1 MYKRIKRRQ
10 VIFLVLGIVVAFAS
24 LGGPIWAFIYQ
35 IRLQLKR
42 FGEVFGGFH
51 IFNWQDLWYLTLL
64 GEVIAI
70 LLIKLYFRIENEIF
84 RQMFCN
90 NRREKK

>member
-1 MYKRIKRRQ
+1 MNKKSKYWHI
-10 VIFLVLGIVVAFAS
+10 IFLVLGIVFAFAS
-24 LGGPIWAFIYQ
+24 LAGPIWAFIYQ
-35 IRLQLKR
+35 IKLQLER
-42 FGEVFGGFH
+42 YGEFFGGFH

-64 GEVIAI
+64 GEFMAWI
-70 LLIKLYFRIENEIF
+70 LIKLYCEIENEIF